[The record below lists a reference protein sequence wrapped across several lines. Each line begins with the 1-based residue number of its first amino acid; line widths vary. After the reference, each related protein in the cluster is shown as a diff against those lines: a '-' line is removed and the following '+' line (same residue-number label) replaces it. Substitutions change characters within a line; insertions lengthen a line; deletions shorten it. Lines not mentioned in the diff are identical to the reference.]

1 MVFTVHKHKHSKLK
15 AFAFFLSL
23 CSSNVYASIDDYKY
37 PFSGPSYSN
46 YGTLG
51 LLQNPNA
58 RFLKNGS
65 IGFSWTHNEPYL
77 RGSLAAYPFD
87 WMEASY
93 QYVDLN
99 NALYSDN
106 PTFSGYQSLKDKS
119 FDAKFRLLQESYY
132 LPQIALGFRDL
143 AGTGLFSAEFLVA
156 SKFVTKNL
164 DFTLGIGWGDM
175 SGQRIENPLRR
186 ISERFDARDGSFGLG
201 GKLSTDSYF
210 SGPAG
215 YFAGIEYTVPNLNSL
230 VIKLEYDGTNYD
242 TEGRLPRPTQESNFN
257 LGIVFPT
264 SQSVSYKLGFIRG
277 NTVSFGF
284 SLKFNLGKRPS
295 KFKAKQIPIK
305 NSKFI
310 RIVTAKSDNN
320 LYKASLKYLSDGQF
334 YLQNAQID
342 GDELAVVFS
351 QSQYRN
357 PVVSSGRALDILD
370 QISPPNI
377 KKIRISELNGGI
389 GIYSLE
395 INRESYNRGKK
406 HNLPPKANEIE
417 VEPYLYKNEYEF
429 NPLAKY
435 PKFFHSI
442 GPDLR
447 SQIGGPDGFFFG
459 DLKLTSKSEILF
471 SRNLSL
477 VSVMSYG
484 LYDNMDSL
492 KLASDSVLPHVRT
505 DIVKYLKNSRN
516 FSITRMQF
524 NKFGQFSPSIFYKL
538 SGGIFETMFSG
549 VGGEILYKPFSQN
562 YAIGLEAWGVKQRE
576 YDQMFDHREY
586 STTTGHI
593 SLYLKEPI
601 TNVTFRL
608 KGGRFLA
615 QDSGVSFEFW
625 RVFNSGF
632 RLGAFFTRTDISY
645 EEFGEG
651 SFDKGFYFRV
661 PIEVFSSRYSKRN
674 FGWGLRPLTRDGGAA
689 LTHSHPL
696 WGVTNSSHGYN
707 FNTYLNEFY
716 D

>member
-1 MVFTVHKHKHSKLK
+1 VRQPKHSK
-15 AFAFFLSL
+15 FIVFTFLVL
-23 CSSNVYASIDDYKY
+23 LFTSNVYASIDDYKY
-37 PFSGPSYSN
+37 PFRGPSYSN

-58 RFLKNGS
+58 RFLENGS
-65 IGFSWTHNEPYL
+65 LGFSWTHNEPYL
-77 RGSLAAYPFD
+77 RGSLVAYPFD
-87 WMEASY
+87 WMETSY
-93 QYVDLN
+93 QYTDLN
-99 NALYSDN
+99 NALYSTSSD
-106 PTFSGYQSLKDKS
+106 FSGSQSFKDKS
-119 FDAKFRLLQESYY
+119 FDAKFMLLQESDF

-143 AGTGLFSAEFLVA
+143 AGTGVFSSEFLVA
-156 SKFVTKNL
+156 SKFVSKNL
-164 DFTLGIGWGDM
+164 DFTLGIGWGVM
-175 SGQRIENPLRR
+175 SGQAIENPLARL
-186 ISERFDARDGSFGLG
+186 SERFNKRKYDTGEG
-201 GKLSTDSYF
+201 GKLSTGSYF

-230 VIKLEYDGTNYD
+230 VIKLEYDGTNYY
-242 TEGRLPRPTQESNFN
+242 TEGVLPRPTQESNFN

-264 SQSVSYKLGFIRG
+264 SHSVSYKLGFIRG

-295 KFKAKQIPIK
+295 KFKTKQTPIK

-310 RIVTAKSDNN
+310 KIVTAKSDSN
-320 LYKASLKYLSDGQF
+320 LYKASLKYLSDEQF

-342 GDELAVVFS
+342 GDELAIVFS
-351 QSQYRN
+351 QAQYRN
-357 PVVSSGRALDILD
+357 PVVSSGRALNILD
-370 QISPPNI
+370 QISPPSI

-395 INRESYNRGKK
+395 INRESYSRGKR
-406 HNLPPKANEIE
+406 HNLPPQANEIE

-459 DLKLTSKSEILF
+459 DLKLESKSEILF

-477 VSVMSYG
+477 VSKLSYG

-492 KLASDSVLPHVRT
+492 KLESYSVLPHVRT

-516 FSITRMQF
+516 FSISRIQL

-549 VGGEILYKPFSQN
+549 FGGEILYKPFSQN
-562 YAIGLEAWGVKQRE
+562 YAVGIEAWRVKQRE

-593 SLYLKEPI
+593 SLYFKEPI

-615 QDSGVSFEFW
+615 EDSGISFEFW

-632 RLGAFFTRTDISY
+632 RLGAFFTLTDISF

-661 PIEVFSSRYSKRN
+661 PLEVFSSRYSKRN

-689 LTHSHPL
+689 LIHSHAL